1 MSWTEAL
8 SFPFMQRALLA
19 VLFGGIAFPMIG
31 VFIISLNLI
40 PLRFAMMHIALL
52 GGAIG
57 LFLRVDP
64 IFSGMLL
71 CALSSL
77 VLGPIAEKT
86 KLGVGTVSGYF
97 MTLTLALAFILFYK
111 ANINVLQAFSILWGN
126 ILSLTWL
133 DLLFVVVIS
142 LIILSV
148 ILLFFKEIQAILYDR
163 EIALTV
169 GIPEKIFYFLI
180 IFMLGLTIAVS
191 MRVIG
196 ALLVD
201 AFILLPAMGAI
212 LISRNLKQI
221 FFFSSLFGLISGMI
235 GLYLSFLLD
244 IPTSSTIIIVA
255 SLIIAI
261 CFLIRRRS
269 TMKKLKSF
277 FTGRRMSFFIF
288 LMGWLLFLSF
298 PLPPASAQE
307 TVVAS
312 TSLTGAIA
320 KAAGA
325 KEVRIVVSSET
336 RHPPEYDLKP
346 SDLLKF
352 EGAKVIVYGGYER
365 MVQKLLETSRNKN
378 ILAIQVNTD
387 TSPENLISQARKIS
401 EILKTEKEEKAWE
414 ERFIGRLKEL
424 QKKISPF
431 SGKRAVVHLFAQPF
445 AQWAGLQ
452 IVQIV
457 RPGELTP
464 KVIGDAVTKN
474 PDLVVDIYHVPVA
487 QAIAENAKCKY
498 IQVINFPGV
507 DHTQS
512 LEDLF
517 QYNSIQLLN
526 AFQ

>member
-57 LFLRVDP
+57 LFLKVDP

-77 VLGPIAEKT
+77 ALGPISEKT
-86 KLGVGTVSGYF
+86 KLGVGTISGYF
-97 MTLTLALAFILFYK
+97 MTLTLGLAFILFYK
-111 ANINVLQAFSILWGN
+111 ADINVLQAFSILWGN

-133 DLLFVVVIS
+133 DLLFVMVIS
-142 LIILSV
+142 LV
-148 ILLFFKEIQAILYDR
+148 ILGVIILFFKEIQAILYDR
-163 EIALTV
+163 EIALAV
-169 GIPEKIFYFLI
+169 GISEKLFYFLI
-180 IFMLGLTIAVS
+180 IFILGLTVAVS

-212 LISRNLKQI
+212 LISRSLKQM
-221 FFFSSLFGLISGMI
+221 FFFSSLFGLISGMV
-235 GLYLSFLLD
+235 GLYLSFLFD

-255 SLIIAI
+255 SLIIAV
-261 CFLIRRRS
+261 CYLLQRKS
-269 TMKKLKSF
+269 AMQKLKGV
-277 FTGRRMSFFIF
+277 FTGRKMSVLAF
-288 LMGWLLFLSF
+288 LIGWFLTF
-298 PLPPASAQE
+298 PLPASAQE

-325 KEVRIVVSSET
+325 KEVRIVVSSEM

-352 EGAKVIVYGGYER
+352 EGAKVVVYGGYER
-365 MVQKLLETSRNKN
+365 MVPKLLEASKNKN
-378 ILAIQVNTD
+378 ILAIQINTD
-387 TSPENLISQARKIS
+387 TAPENLISQARKVS

-414 ERFIGRLKEL
+414 ERFTGRLKEL
-424 QKKISPF
+424 QKKISPY
-431 SGKRAVVHLFAQPF
+431 SGKRAVVHKFAQPF

-452 IVQIV
+452 VVQLFS
-457 RPGELTP
+457 PGELTP
-464 KVIGDAVTKN
+464 KVIGDSIAKH
-474 PDLVVDIYHVPVA
+474 PDLVVDIYHTPMA

-507 DHTQS
+507 NHTQS

-517 QYNSIQLLN
+517 EYNAMQLIK

>member
-77 VLGPIAEKT
+77 ALGPISEKT
-86 KLGVGTVSGYF
+86 KLGVGTISGYF

-111 ANINVLQAFSILWGN
+111 ADINVLQAFSILWGN
-126 ILSLTWL
+126 ILSLTWQ
-133 DLLFVVVIS
+133 DLLFVMVVS
-142 LIILSV
+142 FVILSV

-169 GIPEKIFYFLI
+169 GISEKIFYFLI

-201 AFILLPAMGAI
+201 AFILLPAMGAT
-212 LISRNLKQI
+212 LISRSLKQI

-235 GLYLSFLLD
+235 GLYLSFLFD

-261 CFLIRRRS
+261 CFLIRRRT
-269 TMKKLKSF
+269 TMQKLKGF
-277 FTGRRMSFFIF
+277 FTGRRMSIFMF

-298 PLPPASAQE
+298 PTTALAKE

-325 KEVRIVVSSET
+325 KEVRVVVSSEM

-352 EGAKVIVYGGYER
+352 EGAKVVVYGGYER
-365 MVQKLLETSRNKN
+365 MVSKLLEASKNKN

-401 EILKTEKEEKAWE
+401 AILKTEKKEQAWE
-414 ERFIGRLKEL
+414 ERFLERLKEL

-457 RPGELTP
+457 SPGELTP
-464 KVIGDAVTKN
+464 KVIADSIAKN
-474 PDLVVDIYHVPVA
+474 PDLVVDIYHFPVA

-517 QYNSIQLLN
+517 EYNSNKLLKI
-526 AFQ
+526 FE

>member
-1 MSWTEAL
+1 MSWSEAL
-8 SFPFMQRALLA
+8 KFPFMQHALLA
-19 VLFGGIAFPMIG
+19 VLFAGIAFPMIG
-31 VFIISLNLI
+31 VFTISLNLI

-71 CALSSL
+71 CAISSL
-77 VLGPIAEKT
+77 ALGPISEKT
-86 KLGVGTVSGYF
+86 KLGVGTISGYF

-111 ANINVLQAFSILWGN
+111 ADIHVLQAFNILWGN

-133 DLLFVVVIS
+133 DLLFVIVIS

-148 ILLFFKEIQAILYDR
+148 IILFFKEIQAILYDR

-201 AFILLPAMGAI
+201 AFILLPAMGAM
-212 LISRNLKQI
+212 LISKSLKQI
-221 FFFSSLFGLISGMI
+221 FLFSSLFGLISGVI

-255 SLIIAI
+255 SIIIGA
-261 CFLIRRRS
+261 CFLIQKRS
-269 TMKKLKSF
+269 SMQTLKRV
-277 FTGRRMSFFIF
+277 FTGRRMAVWMG
-288 LMGWLLFLSF
+288 LMGWILILNF
-298 PLPPASAQE
+298 PPPALAQQA
-307 TVVAS
+307 VVAS
-312 TSLTGAIA
+312 TSLAGAIA

-325 KEVRIVVSSET
+325 KEVRIIVSSEM

-352 EGAKVIVYGGYER
+352 EGAKVVIYGGYER
-365 MVQKLLETSRNKN
+365 MVPRLLEASKNKN
-378 ILAIQVNTD
+378 ILAIQIDTD
-387 TSPENLISQARKIS
+387 TSPENLMSQARKIS
-401 EILKTEKEEKAWE
+401 EVLKTEKEEQVWE
-414 ERFIGRLKEL
+414 RKFLEKLKEL
-424 QKKISPF
+424 QKKIRPF
-431 SGKRAVVHLFAQPF
+431 SGKRAVVHRFAQPF
-445 AQWAGLQ
+445 AQWAGLDLIQ
-452 IVQIV
+452 IVS
-457 RPGELTP
+457 PGELTP
-464 KVIGDAVTKN
+464 KVIGDAVAKN
-474 PDLVVDIYHVPVA
+474 PELVVDIYHFPVV
-487 QAIAENAKCKY
+487 QVISENAKCKY

-507 DHTQS
+507 NNTQS

-517 QYNSIQLLN
+517 EYNSKELLKV
-526 AFQ
+526 F

>member
-1 MSWTEAL
+1 MSWTETL
-8 SFPFMQRALLA
+8 SFPFMRHAILA
-19 VLFGGIAFPMIG
+19 VLFAGIAFPMIG
-31 VFIISLNLI
+31 VFTISLNLI

-77 VLGPIAEKT
+77 ALGPISEKT

-111 ANINVLQAFSILWGN
+111 ADIHVLQAFNILWGN

-133 DLLFVVVIS
+133 DLIFVMVTS

-148 ILLFFKEIQAILYDR
+148 IILFFKEIQAILYDR

-212 LISRNLKQI
+212 LISRSLKQI
-221 FFFSSLFGLISGMI
+221 FFFSSLFGLISGMT

-244 IPTSSTIIIVA
+244 IPASSTIIIVA
-255 SLIIAI
+255 SLIIAG
-261 CFLIRRRS
+261 CFLIQRRS
-269 TMKKLKSF
+269 TMQTLKKV
-277 FTGRRMSFFIF
+277 FTGRRMGVLMF
-288 LMGWLLFLSF
+288 LMGWILVLNF
-298 PLPPASAQE
+298 PPSASTQE
-307 TVVAS
+307 AIVAS
-312 TSLTGAIA
+312 TSLAGAIA

-325 KEVRIVVSSET
+325 KEVRVIVSSEM

-352 EGAKVIVYGGYER
+352 EGAKVVIYGGYER
-365 MVQKLLETSRNKN
+365 MVSKLLETSKNKN
-378 ILAIQVNTD
+378 ILAIQINTD

-401 EILKTEKEEKAWE
+401 EVLKTEKEEQVWE
-414 ERFIGRLKEL
+414 ERFLERLKEL
-424 QKKISPF
+424 QKKINPF
-431 SGKRAVVHLFAQPF
+431 SGKRAIVHKFAQPF
-445 AQWAGLQ
+445 AQWSGLH

-457 RPGELTP
+457 SPGELTP
-464 KVIGDAVTKN
+464 KVIGDAIAKN
-474 PDLVVDIYHVPVA
+474 PELVVDIYHFPVA
-487 QAIAENAKCKY
+487 QVIAENARCKY
-498 IQVINFPGV
+498 VQVINFPGV
-507 DHTQS
+507 ENTKT

-517 QYNSIQLLN
+517 QYNSTQLIKT
-526 AFQ
+526 FQ

>member
-1 MSWTEAL
+1 MSWTETL
-8 SFPFMQRALLA
+8 SFPFMQHAILA
-19 VLFGGIAFPMIG
+19 VLFAGIAFPMIG

-57 LFLRVDP
+57 LFLKIDP

-77 VLGPIAEKT
+77 ALGPISEKT
-86 KLGVGTVSGYF
+86 KLGVGTISGYF
-97 MTLTLALAFILFYK
+97 MALTLALAFILFYK
-111 ANINVLQAFSILWGN
+111 ADIHVLQAFNILWGN

-133 DLLFVVVIS
+133 DLIFVMVVS
-142 LIILSV
+142 LVILSV

-169 GIPEKIFYFLI
+169 GIPEKLFYFLI

-212 LISRNLKQI
+212 LISRSLKQI

-255 SLIIAI
+255 SLIIAV
-261 CFLIRRRS
+261 CFLIQRIS
-269 TMKKLKSF
+269 TMRKLKKV
-277 FTGRRMSFFIF
+277 FTGRRMNV
-288 LMGWLLFLSF
+288 LMLMVGLPLLLNF
-298 PLPPASAQE
+298 PLSASAQE
-307 TVVAS
+307 AVIAS
-312 TSLTGAIA
+312 TSLAGAIA

-325 KEVRIVVSSET
+325 KEVRIIVSSEM

-346 SDLLKF
+346 SDLMKF
-352 EGAKVIVYGGYER
+352 EGAKVVIYGGYER
-365 MVQKLLETSRNKN
+365 MVSKLMETSKNKN
-378 ILAIQVNTD
+378 ILAIQINTD

-401 EILKTEKEEKAWE
+401 EVLKTEKEEQIWE
-414 ERFIGRLKEL
+414 KKFLEKLKEL

-431 SGKRAVVHLFAQPF
+431 SGKRAIIHRFTQPF
-445 AQWAGLQ
+445 TQWAGLQ
-452 IVQIV
+452 GVQIV
-457 RPGELTP
+457 SPGELTP
-464 KVIGDAVTKN
+464 KVIADAVAKN

-487 QAIAENAKCKY
+487 QVIAQNAKCKY

-507 DHTQS
+507 GNTQS
-512 LEDLF
+512 LEDIF
-517 QYNSIQLLN
+517 EYNCAQLMKV
-526 AFQ
+526 F

>member
-1 MSWTEAL
+1 MSWTETL
-8 SFPFMQRALLA
+8 SFPFMQHAILA
-19 VLFGGIAFPMIG
+19 VLFAGIAFPMIG
-31 VFIISLNLI
+31 VFTISLNLI

-77 VLGPIAEKT
+77 ALGPISEKT
-86 KLGVGTVSGYF
+86 KLGVGTISGYF

-111 ANINVLQAFSILWGN
+111 ADIHVLQAFSILWGN

-133 DLLFVVVIS
+133 DLIFVMVIS
-142 LIILSV
+142 LMILSV
-148 ILLFFKEIQAILYDR
+148 IILFFKEIQAILYDR

-169 GIPEKIFYFLI
+169 GVPEKIFYFLI

-212 LISRNLKQI
+212 LISKSLKQI

-244 IPTSSTIIIVA
+244 IPASSTIIIMA

-261 CFLIRRRS
+261 CFLIQRRS
-269 TMKKLKSF
+269 PMQKLKKV
-277 FTGRRMSFFIF
+277 FTGRRMGLLMF
-288 LMGWLLFLSF
+288 LMGWIWFLNF
-298 PLPPASAQE
+298 PLTASAQE
-307 TVVAS
+307 AVVAS
-312 TSLTGAIA
+312 TSLAGAIA

-325 KEVRIVVSSET
+325 KEVRVIVSSEM

-346 SDLLKF
+346 SDLLIF
-352 EGAKVIVYGGYER
+352 EGAKVVIYGGYER
-365 MVQKLLETSRNKN
+365 MVSKLLETSKNKN
-378 ILAIQVNTD
+378 IFAIQINTD

-401 EILKTEKEEKAWE
+401 EVLKTEKEEQAWE
-414 ERFIGRLKEL
+414 KKFLEKLKEF
-424 QKKISPF
+424 QKRISPL
-431 SGKRAVVHLFAQPF
+431 SGKRAIVHRFAQPF

-452 IVQIV
+452 VVQIV
-457 RPGELTP
+457 SPGELTP
-464 KVIGDAVTKN
+464 KVIGDAVAKN
-474 PDLVVDIYHVPVA
+474 PELVVDIFHFPVA
-487 QAIAENAKCKY
+487 QVIAENAKCKY
-498 IQVINFPGV
+498 VQVINFPGV
-507 DHTQS
+507 DHTKT
-512 LEDLF
+512 LEDIF
-517 QYNSIQLLN
+517 EYNAAQLLK

>member
-8 SFPFMQRALLA
+8 GFPFMQRALLA
-19 VLFGGIAFPMIG
+19 VLFAGIAFPMIG

-57 LFLRVDP
+57 LFLKVDP

-77 VLGPIAEKT
+77 ALGPISEKT
-86 KLGVGTVSGYF
+86 KLGVGTISGYF

-111 ANINVLQAFSILWGN
+111 ADINVLQSFSILWGS

-133 DLLFVVVIS
+133 DLLFVIVVS
-142 LIILSV
+142 LVILSM

-163 EIALTV
+163 EVALTV
-169 GIPEKIFYFLI
+169 GISEKIFYFLI

-196 ALLVD
+196 ALLID

-212 LISRNLKQI
+212 LISRSLKQM
-221 FFFSSLFGLISGMI
+221 FFFSSLFGLISGVV
-235 GLYLSFLLD
+235 GLYLSFLID
-244 IPTSSTIIIVA
+244 IPTSSAIIIVA

-261 CFLIRRRS
+261 CFLIQRR
-269 TMKKLKSF
+269 TTIQKLKGF
-277 FTGRRMSFFIF
+277 FAGRRMSFLVF
-288 LMGWLLFLSF
+288 LIGWIWFLNF
-298 PLPPASAQE
+298 PIPASAQDR
-307 TVVAS
+307 VVAS

-325 KEVRIVVSSET
+325 KEVRVIVSSEM
-336 RHPPEYDLKP
+336 RHPSEYDLKP

-352 EGAKVIVYGGYER
+352 EGAKVVVYGGYER
-365 MVQKLLETSRNKN
+365 MVPKLLEASKNKN
-378 ILAIQVNTD
+378 ILAIQINTD
-387 TSPENLISQARKIS
+387 TAPENLISQARKIS

-424 QKKISPF
+424 QKKISPY
-431 SGKRAVVHLFAQPF
+431 SGKRAVVHRFAQPF

-452 IVQIV
+452 VVQLFS
-457 RPGELTP
+457 PGELTP
-464 KVIGDAVTKN
+464 KVIGDSIAKH
-474 PDLVVDIYHVPVA
+474 PDLVVDIYHAPVA

-498 IQVINFPGV
+498 VQVINFPGAGN
-507 DHTQS
+507 TQS

-517 QYNSIQLLN
+517 EYNCAQLMKD
-526 AFQ
+526 F